1 MPINKMKILIVGPKK
16 SGKSGIANYLADPA
30 NFGSKTTNKTYLPT
44 VSFAVSVATTNFQ
57 IVPVLFRRSSNFFL
71 LLVCGLR
78 GVSQVAARILEF
90 DRDLPGDNSSF
101 DSPTASI
108 ELWDVSGNQQYE
120 RTYPAIMNEADAV
133 ILCYDAVDRAQEQ
146 EVSLWF
152 EWFVKNPGLDDR
164 QRCLVLAHSSGA
176 ERPRGR
182 VTPPRQLQSAA
193 FAMTN
198 FEDVSLIEKEFVML
212 CERVQRGKAKSRSDD
227 RK

>member
-1 MPINKMKILIVGPKK
+1 MQ
-16 SGKSGIANYLADPA
+16 D
-30 NFGSKTTNKTYLPT
+30 
-44 VSFAVSVATTNFQ
+44 
-57 IVPVLFRRSSNFFL
+57 
-71 LLVCGLR
+71 C
-78 GVSQVAARILEF
+78 
-90 DRDLPGDNSSF
+90 
-101 DSPTASI
+101 
-108 ELWDVSGNQQYE
+108 
-120 RTYPAIMNEADAV
+120 DAV

-164 QRCLVLAHSSGA
+164 TLCLVLAHSAGA

-198 FEDVSLIEKEFVML
+198 FEDVTLIEKEFMML
-212 CERVQRGKAKSRSDD
+212 CERAKKKKGAGGAGGDG

>member
-1 MPINKMKILIVGPKK
+1 VFNDG
-16 SGKSGIANYLADPA
+16 
-30 NFGSKTTNKTYLPT
+30 GSFRSRLSLLFPTSSFLP
-44 VSFAVSVATTNFQ
+44 
-57 IVPVLFRRSSNFFL
+57 FF
-71 LLVCGLR
+71 
-78 GVSQVAARILEF
+78 
-90 DRDLPGDNSSF
+90 SF
-101 DSPTASI
+101 DS
-108 ELWDVSGNQQYE
+108 
-120 RTYPAIMNEADAV
+120 YPAVMQDCDAV

-164 QRCLVLAHSSGA
+164 TLCLVLAHSAGE

-198 FEDVSLIEKEFVML
+198 FEEVTLIEKEFMML
-212 CERVQRGKAKSRSDD
+212 CERAKRAKEKGKSGDD